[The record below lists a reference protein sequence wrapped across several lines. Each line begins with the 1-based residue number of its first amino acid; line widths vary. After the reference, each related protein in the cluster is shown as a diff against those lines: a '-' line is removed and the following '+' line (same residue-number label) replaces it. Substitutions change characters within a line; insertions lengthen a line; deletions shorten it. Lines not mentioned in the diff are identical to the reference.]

1 MPLAVVALAAL
12 SNTAEITSSNLRNGA
27 ALDNVPPARSHP
39 RPPRDASP
47 RRATCSARSP
57 IESRARTPPQV
68 KASWNQA
75 LKLGDFSSNLK
86 CNYDRNAN
94 KEFLKDVQLS
104 GDLLEASNSDDV
116 RVSYEVSHNFAD
128 KSTNVQL
135 SANTQGTTLNA
146 EIDDRQLKEVSAE
159 RDVEMGGQT
168 VNVQPSWMVKAKS
181 ARVKLMSSLG
191 KASDKVSAQV
201 DYDTNNRE
209 LSNLEVGYQHNL
221 EDGRDVA
228 ATLRPN
234 SKELDVELVDNKFE
248 DGATWTA
255 KASVPLESS
264 GGNLLDQAKVTL
276 KRAWSW

>member
-1 MPLAVVALAAL
+1 MPLAVIALAAL

-27 ALDNVPPARSHP
+27 ALDN
-39 RPPRDASP
+39 
-47 RRATCSARSP
+47 
-57 IESRARTPPQV
+57 V